1 MKCLCSHAQG
11 ESARG
16 FDGAVRNSF
25 GCQEDAR
32 LAGSSL
38 PEVSLYCGGLLPVA
52 GCEAGCGFDV
62 SAGGDTLVGFCAP
75 PVPEGEEFVVD
86 AAGACGG
93 AAVGDVTVVSLGCAF
108 GSSSGACFGN

>member
-1 MKCLCSHAQG
+1 MSGGRETRWFQFTRSFSLLRRAAPQSH
-11 ESARG
+11 
-16 FDGAVRNSF
+16 
-25 GCQEDAR
+25 
-32 LAGSSL
+32 
-38 PEVSLYCGGLLPVA
+38 

-86 AAGACGG
+86 AAGASGG

-108 GSSSGACFGN
+108 GSSSGSCFGN